1 MNELDPRLLEGE
13 AQISLLMLRE
23 TIASD
28 IAELDT
34 GLLDWN
40 IDPIEGVPADFLL
53 VPDYQ
58 RLETVEDGRRMV
70 ARWRE
75 MAVYTD
81 RHLDSLRRSLDE
93 GRVACLAPGERTVAI
108 LEDLLDGET
117 SDWPLLAPLAD
128 VADLPGWSPAERE
141 RFTADLTAGGR
152 RRDPAGVHPAARR
165 ARRPRSCRV
174 HARRSTP
181 ACATSPRGPRATGA

>member
-1 MNELDPRLLEGE
+1 MEG
-13 AQISLLMLRE
+13 A
-23 TIASD
+23 A
-28 IAELDT
+28 
-34 GLLDWN
+34 
-40 IDPIEGVPADFLL
+40 ADFLL

-58 RLETVEDGRRMV
+58 RLETVDDGRRMV
-70 ARWRE
+70 TRWHE

-117 SDWPLLAPLAD
+117 GDWPLLAPLAD

-141 RFTADLTAGGR
+141 RFTADLTQAV
-152 RRDPAGVHPAARR
+152 DEEI
-165 ARRPRSCRV
+165 RP
-174 HARRSTP
+174 
-181 ACATSPRGPRATGA
+181 